1 MSTEARLDELFSEAL
16 QKPPEARTDFVTR
29 ACGADVS
36 LRQELLSLLTAA
48 EESGEFM
55 AASAFDR
62 LAREVARD
70 GWAVRE
76 GDSVGAYTI
85 LRLLG
90 SGSGGQVWCARDER
104 LNREVAIKMLLPYFA
119 SDQDRV
125 RRFADE
131 ARLAGSLNHSN
142 ILAVYDVG
150 EHGGAPFLVSER
162 LEGETLRVRLAKGS
176 LPIDKA
182 VAIALQIARGLAA
195 AHARGILHRDL
206 KPENVFLCHDGA
218 VKILDFGVAKLLPSM
233 EAPPS
238 DTRQTLG
245 TIVGTA
251 GYMAPEQVTGAHL
264 DARADLFGLGVIMF
278 ELLTGQRPFQGSTTV
293 EAMHSVL
300 ATDPPPLATINPNV
314 PDTLAA
320 IVHRLLEKNPESRFQ
335 SAGDLAWALERLP
348 TAATGSQQIARGTA
362 PALPVKAAWMP
373 WAAAVVV
380 AGFLAIATW
389 VLWGRTTPTG
399 PAPELTRFTWT
410 LPAGITLDSAPAVS
424 PDSRRVA
431 LVGRDKNGISRIFVR
446 DRGASEP
453 RAIAGTE
460 GARYPF
466 WSPGADAIGFYA
478 KGKLMRVAPDGGAP
492 IEIADAP
499 DPRSGASWSRS
510 GTIVFQQIYRD
521 VGLARVSA
529 AGGPVQ
535 PATHLDVTG
544 PDVTH
549 KWPVFLP
556 DGEHFLY
563 LVLSTEE
570 ERRGVYLG
578 SAAPSPGATPK
589 RLFRS
594 LSGPVFVPSPDG
606 AAGLLLSAEGR
617 WIEARHFDTRR
628 LTVIGD
634 PQKIDLAAAAATPH
648 HAGLLG
654 AAADILAFAST
665 PVPYGQHVASVN
677 SDGSDFEMWPV
688 RELGH
693 FLRLSPDGGRLAR
706 VRLDPSRGDA
716 DIWVNDLKRGAEVRI
731 TTSRDLDLLPVWS
744 PDGSHVAYRTG
755 DLAAPRLA
763 VMAADGS
770 GVITTIA
777 CPRPYC
783 EPTDW
788 SPDGSLIVNASGG
801 DVWMVPVEGSAQPRP
816 LVDEPFGVRDARV
829 SPDGAWITYVSDE
842 SGRPEV
848 SVRSLSGLQRKF
860 AVSTKGG
867 DQPVWR
873 RDGKEMFYVNPDGY
887 LQGVSVTQTPGGG
900 LEFGPP
906 RRLGVPKFGERH
918 WGTTYDV
925 STDGGRVYFPVDGEE
940 PHPQTIDVI
949 LGWQA
954 LLR

>member
-1 MSTEARLDELFSEAL
+1 MNNAARLDELFSEAL
-16 QKPPEARTDFVTR
+16 QRPPETRTDFVTH

-36 LRQELLSLLTAA
+36 LREDVLSLLAA
-48 EESGEFM
+48 ADESGEFM

-62 LAREVARD
+62 LARDVARD

-76 GDSVGAYTI
+76 GDRVGAYTI

-104 LNREVAIKMLLPYFA
+104 LDRDVAIKMLLPYFA

-131 ARLAGSLNHSN
+131 ARLAGSLNHAN
-142 ILAVYDVG
+142 VLAVYDVG

-162 LEGETLRVRLAKGS
+162 LEGETLRARLAKGS

-238 DTRQTLG
+238 DTQHTLG

-251 GYMAPEQVTGAHL
+251 GYMAPEQVTGARL
-264 DARADLFGLGVIMF
+264 DGRADLFGLGVIMF
-278 ELLTGQRPFQGSTTV
+278 ELLAGRRPFQASTTV

-300 ATDPPPLATINPNV
+300 ATDPPPLATLNPNV
-314 PDTLAA
+314 PETLAA
-320 IVHRLLEKNPESRFQ
+320 VVHRLLEKNPEARFQ
-335 SAGDLAWALERLP
+335 SAGDLAWALERIP
-348 TAATGSQQIARGTA
+348 TIGTATHQAARTAAPA
-362 PALPVKAAWMP
+362 PLVRAPWMP
-373 WAAAVVV
+373 WAAVAVVV
-380 AGFLAIATW
+380 GILAIATLT
-389 VLWGRTTPTG
+389 LWGRTSAG
-399 PAPELTRFTWT
+399 VSVPELTRFTWT

-431 LVGRDKNGISRIFVR
+431 LVGRDTSGISRIFVR

-460 GARYPF
+460 GATYPF
-466 WSPGADAIGFYA
+466 WSPGADSIGFIA
-478 KGKLMRVAPDGGAP
+478 KGKLMRVAVDGGAP

-499 DPRSGASWSRS
+499 ESRGGASWGAS
-510 GTIVFQQIYRD
+510 GTIVFQQTYRD
-521 VGLARVSA
+521 AGLVRVA
-529 AGGPVQ
+529 ASGGPVQ
-535 PATHLDVTG
+535 PVTRLDVTG

-549 KWPVFLP
+549 KWPVVLP

-563 LVLSTEE
+563 LVLSTED

-578 SAAPSPGATPK
+578 STTAAPGDAPK

-594 LSGPVFVPSPDG
+594 LSGPVFVPLDG
-606 AAGLLLSAEGR
+606 ESGLLLSAEGR
-617 WIEARHFDTRR
+617 WIEARRFDTKH
-628 LTVIGD
+628 LTVVGD
-634 PQKIDLAAAAATPH
+634 PQKIDLAAAVATPH

-654 AAADILAFAST
+654 ASADILAFAST
-665 PVPYGQHVASVN
+665 PVPYGEHVASVN
-677 SDGSDFEMWPV
+677 SDGSDFKMWPV

-693 FLRLSPDGGRLAR
+693 FLRLSPEGARLAR
-706 VRLDPSRGDA
+706 VRLDPRRGDA
-716 DIWVNDLKRGAEVRI
+716 DIWVNDLKRGTEARI

-744 PDGSHVAYRTG
+744 RDGNRVAYRTG

-763 VMAADGS
+763 VMAADGT
-770 GVITTIA
+770 GVIKTVA
-777 CPRPYC
+777 CPRAYC

-801 DVWMVPVEGSAQPRP
+801 DVWMVPMEGSAQPRP
-816 LVDEPFGVRDARV
+816 IVDEPFRVRDGRV
-829 SPDGAWITYVSDE
+829 SSDGAWIAYVSDE

-848 SVRSLSGLQRKF
+848 SVRSLSGQDRKF
-860 AVSTKGG
+860 SVSTRGG

-873 RDGKEMFYVNPDGY
+873 RDGKELFYVNPEGF
-887 LQGVSVTQTPGGG
+887 LQGVSVRQTSNGG
-900 LEFGPP
+900 LEFGAP
-906 RRLGVPKFGERH
+906 RKLGVPKFGSRH

-925 STDGGRVYFPVDGEE
+925 SADGGRVYFPVDGDE
-940 PHPQTIDVI
+940 PYPQTIDVI

-954 LLR
+954 LVK